1 MKSVNEA
8 IAMTNAGDT
17 PLAAYVFEQN
27 AGIRSRWLTEV
38 ESGGA
43 TVNDCLMHVISM
55 EESGLTG
62 KGESGMGRNRGKAAF
77 NTFTHR
83 KTVAFQSPSF
93 DPLIKYPPYKPGS
106 TKLVKMI
113 LLGEFPWWVV
123 LTFWGVVGALTLV
136 AFTVVGTWLS
146 QNVSF
151 SVSLE
156 YRKH

>member
-1 MKSVNEA
+1 M
-8 IAMTNAGDT
+8 
-17 PLAAYVFEQN
+17 
-27 AGIRSRWLTEV
+27 
-38 ESGGA
+38 
-43 TVNDCLMHVISM
+43 
-55 EESGLTG
+55 
-62 KGESGMGRNRGKAAF
+62 
-77 NTFTHR
+77 
-83 KTVAFQSPSF
+83 
-93 DPLIKYPPYKPGS
+93 
-106 TKLVKMI
+106 VKMI